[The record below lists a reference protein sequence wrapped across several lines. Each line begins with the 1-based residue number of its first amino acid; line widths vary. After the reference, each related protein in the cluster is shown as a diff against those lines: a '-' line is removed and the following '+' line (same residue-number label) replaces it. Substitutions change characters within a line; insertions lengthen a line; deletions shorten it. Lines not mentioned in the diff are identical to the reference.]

1 MNLFIDRFLNIC
13 KKRNKDLK
21 LLFKKGEELL
31 EEEMDILRIIKSI
44 RMLKNEDDSKF
55 IIDFDEDQSIIY

>member
-1 MNLFIDRFLNIC
+1 LNLFIDRFLNIC

>member
-1 MNLFIDRFLNIC
+1 MNLFIDRFLKIC
-13 KKRNKDLK
+13 KKSNKDLK

>member
-1 MNLFIDRFLNIC
+1 LNIFIDRFLKIF
-13 KKRNKDLK
+13 KKSNKELK

-44 RMLKNEDDSKF
+44 RMLKNEDESRF
-55 IIDFDEDQSIIY
+55 IIDLDEDQSIIY